1 MNRILFKT
9 KNKFCSRNEFSLWIN
24 CLFFGMHD
32 NFITQNTLWKY
43 ADLKTTNGKEKYQNG
58 MKWNNVIHV
67 HVCIQI
73 EMPKVWNL
81 SIINENLSLFWGFL
95 QFLHRLSSA
104 HNTFSCLKFE
114 LHEKKFVFY

>member
-1 MNRILFKT
+1 
-9 KNKFCSRNEFSLWIN
+9 
-24 CLFFGMHD
+24 MHD
-32 NFITQNTLWKY
+32 NFITQNTLWKC

-95 QFLHRLSSA
+95 QFLHRVSSA
-104 HNTFSCLKFE
+104 QSYTFSCLNFE